1 MGLRP
6 RPLGRV
12 PIRYKLMAKKDW
24 KKPKQAYDGFV
35 YILMIHMLDGIVFKV
50 GTTNRMPKTRMLEI
64 AGELFEVLG
73 HIPKIEMI
81 RQRQTKDN
89 YKIEAQIL
97 RETEKYRYNMGM
109 IAWSGE
115 SELRRMDEHELLVV
129 YDRAIAEDY
138 APTKKFEVE
147 L

>member
-1 MGLRP
+1 MP
-6 RPLGRV
+6 
-12 PIRYKLMAKKDW
+12 KKKDW
-24 KKPKQAYDGFV
+24 KKPKEAWDGFV
-35 YILMIHMLDGIVFKV
+35 YILKIYLDSEIVFKP

-64 AGELFEVLG
+64 AGELFDVLG
-73 HIPKIEMI
+73 YIPKINMV

-97 RETEKYRYNMGM
+97 RETEIHRCSLGM
-109 IAWSGE
+109 AEWVGE
-115 SELRRMDEHELLVV
+115 SELRRMDQEELLRI

>member
-1 MGLRP
+1 
-6 RPLGRV
+6 
-12 PIRYKLMAKKDW
+12 MAKKNW
-24 KKPKQAYDGFV
+24 TKAKAKEAWDGFV
-35 YILMIHMLDGIVFKV
+35 YILMIHALDGVIYKV
-50 GTTNRMPKTRMLEI
+50 GTTNRLPKTRMLEL

-73 HIPKIEMI
+73 HIPRIEMI

-89 YKIEAQIL
+89 YAIEAMIL
-97 RETEKYRYNMGM
+97 RETEKHRYSMGM

-115 SELRRMDEHELLVV
+115 SELRRMDCQELLRI

>member
-1 MGLRP
+1 MP
-6 RPLGRV
+6 
-12 PIRYKLMAKKDW
+12 KKKDW
-24 KKPKQAYDGFV
+24 VKSQVQYDGFV
-35 YILMIHMLDGIVFKV
+35 YILMIHLLDGVVFKV
-50 GTTNRMPKTRMLEI
+50 GTTNRLPKTRLLEI

-97 RETEKYRYNMGM
+97 RETEKHRCNLGM
-109 IAWSGE
+109 IEWSGE
-115 SELRRMDEHELLVV
+115 SELRRMDHQELLRI

-138 APTKKFEVE
+138 SPTKKFEVE

>member
-6 RPLGRV
+6 RPLGRW
-12 PIRYKLMAKKDW
+12 PIRYKLVAKKAW
-24 KKPKQAYDGFV
+24 VKSKVQYDGFV
-35 YILMIHMLDGIVFKV
+35 YILMIHMLDGVIYKI
-50 GTTNRMPKTRMLEI
+50 GTTNRLPKTRLLEI
-64 AGELFEVLG
+64 AGELFDVLG
-73 HIPKIEMI
+73 HIPKIELI

-97 RETEKYRYNMGM
+97 RETEKHRYSMGM

-115 SELRRMDEHELLVV
+115 SELRRMDYQELLRI

>member
-1 MGLRP
+1 
-6 RPLGRV
+6 
-12 PIRYKLMAKKDW
+12 MAKKDW
-24 KKPKQAYDGFV
+24 VKSKVQYDGFV
-35 YILMIHMLDGIVFKV
+35 YILMIHLLDGVVFKV
-50 GTTNRMPKTRMLEI
+50 GTTNRMPKTRLLEI
-64 AGELFEVLG
+64 AGELFDVLG

-81 RQRQTKDN
+81 RQKQTKDN

-97 RETEKYRYNMGM
+97 RETEQHRYSMGM
-109 IAWSGE
+109 VEWVGE
-115 SELRRMDEHELLVV
+115 SELRRMNQEELLRI

>member
-1 MGLRP
+1 MP
-6 RPLGRV
+6 
-12 PIRYKLMAKKDW
+12 KKKDW
-24 KKPKQAYDGFV
+24 KKAKESWDGFV
-35 YILMIHMLDGIVFKV
+35 YVLMIHMLDGVIYKI
-50 GTTNRMPKTRMLEI
+50 GTTNRLHKTRMLEI
-64 AGELFEVLG
+64 AGELFDVLG
-73 HIPKIEMI
+73 YIPKINMI

-97 RETEKYRYNMGM
+97 RETEIHRCSLGM
-109 IAWSGE
+109 AEWVGE
-115 SELRRMDEHELLVV
+115 SELRRMDQEELLRI

>member
-1 MGLRP
+1 MP
-6 RPLGRV
+6 
-12 PIRYKLMAKKDW
+12 KKKDW
-24 KKPKQAYDGFV
+24 VKSKIQYDGFV
-35 YILMIHMLDGIVFKV
+35 YILMIHTLDGVIYKI
-50 GTTNRMPKTRMLEI
+50 GTTNRLPKTRLLEI
-64 AGELFEVLG
+64 AGELFDVLG

-89 YKIEAQIL
+89 YKIEAQVL
-97 RETEKYRYNMGM
+97 RETEKHRYSMGM

-115 SELRRMDEHELLVV
+115 SELRRMDHQELLAI

>member
-1 MGLRP
+1 
-6 RPLGRV
+6 
-12 PIRYKLMAKKDW
+12 MAKKDW
-24 KKPKQAYDGFV
+24 VKSKVQYDGFV
-35 YILMIHMLDGIVFKV
+35 YILMIHLLDGVIYKI
-50 GTTNRMPKTRMLEI
+50 GTTNRMPKTRLLEI

-73 HIPKIEMI
+73 HIPKIELI

-97 RETEKYRYNMGM
+97 RETENYRYSMGM

-115 SELRRMDEHELLVV
+115 SELRRMDHQELLRI

>member
-1 MGLRP
+1 MVL
-6 RPLGRV
+6 LAKEQV
-12 PIRYKLMAKKDW
+12 EVKLTPQEIVEKTTIAD
-24 KKPKQAYDGFV
+24 V
-35 YILMIHMLDGIVFKV
+35 YRAVKNLDGVIYKI
-50 GTTNRMPKTRMLEI
+50 GTTIRLPKTRLLEI
-64 AGELFEVLG
+64 AGELFDVLG
-73 HIPKIEMI
+73 HIPKIELI

-97 RETEKYRYNMGM
+97 RETENHRCTLGMGE
-109 IAWSGE
+109 WSGE
-115 SELRRMDEHELLVV
+115 SELRQMNQEQLLAI

>member
-1 MGLRP
+1 
-6 RPLGRV
+6 
-12 PIRYKLMAKKDW
+12 MAKKDW
-24 KKPKQAYDGFV
+24 KKPKEAWDGFV
-35 YILMIHMLDGIVFKV
+35 YILMIYALDGVMYKV
-50 GTTNRMPKTRMLEI
+50 GTTNRMPKTRLLEI
-64 AGELFEVLG
+64 AGELFDVLG
-73 HIPKIEMI
+73 HIPKIELV

-89 YKIEAQIL
+89 YKIEAQVL
-97 RETEKYRYNMGM
+97 RETEKHRYSMGM

-115 SELRRMDEHELLVV
+115 SELRRMDHQELLAI

>member
-1 MGLRP
+1 
-6 RPLGRV
+6 
-12 PIRYKLMAKKDW
+12 MAKKDW
-24 KKPKQAYDGFV
+24 KKPNEAWDGFV
-35 YILMIHMLDGIVFKV
+35 YILMIHMLDGVVFKV
-50 GTTNRMPKTRMLEI
+50 GTTNRLPKTRLLEI
-64 AGELFEVLG
+64 AGELFGVLG
-73 HIPKIEMI
+73 HIPKIELI

-89 YKIEAQIL
+89 YAIEATIL
-97 RETEKYRYNMGM
+97 RETEKYRYSMGM

-115 SELRRMDEHELLVV
+115 SELRRMDHQELLCI